1 MSVFSRPALRWLV
14 PSAAA
19 VVVIGGGAVAGTLV
33 ASADSSLPE
42 RSAAQL
48 LVDVQNAKVD
58 GLSGTVV
65 ENADLGLGA
74 IANLTQGKGDLS
86 SLLGG
91 SNTAR
96 VWYAGETK
104 ARVALIG
111 TQGETDVI
119 RNGSDV
125 YVWKSTEKTASHFTF
140 PAEAEAEHKELQSA
154 STLTPQQAADAA
166 LAAIDPTTTVSTTGA
181 AKVAGRDAY
190 ELVLSPKDTAS
201 LIGQVRLA
209 IDAEKHIP
217 LRVDVYAKNATN
229 PAVRVAFQQISF
241 AVPDDQQFVF
251 KAPAGTKVNESSA
264 AELEKG
270 IEEQHK
276 AAAEK
281 QQQLAKDDAPKT
293 IGSGWTTI
301 VSAKLPKSD
310 AATKSA
316 EGQQLSGLVGV
327 LPEVSGSWGKGHLFA
342 DEPSGGIGC
351 FTPDSFPVFDVF
363 RQNAYV
369 IADSNH
375 GYKMIGVGALVA
387 RELLGE
393 EQRLLAPF
401 RFGRYRTGHLHPT
414 SNSPFPWS

>member
-58 GLSGTVV
+58 GLSGTIV
-65 ENADLGLGA
+65 ESADLGLGA
-74 IANLTQGKGDLS
+74 LGSLAQSSGDLT

-104 ARVALIG
+104 ARLALIG
-111 TQGETDVI
+111 TSGETDVI
-119 RNGSDV
+119 RNGPDV
-125 YVWKSTEKTASHFTF
+125 YVWKSADKTASHLTI
-140 PAEAEAEHKELQSA
+140 PAGAASHQEQLPSA
-154 STLTPQQAADAA
+154 LPQTPQEAADAA
-166 LAAIDPTTTVSTTGA
+166 LAAIDDTTAVSTTGA

-190 ELVLSPKDTAS
+190 ELVLSPKDSAS

-217 LRVDVYAKNATN
+217 LRVDVYAKNATS

-241 AVPDDQQFVF
+241 AVPDAEQFVF
-251 KAPAGTKVNESSA
+251 KAPPGTKVTEGSVA
-264 AELEKG
+264 DIEK
-270 IEEQHK
+270 QQK
-276 AAAEK
+276 AAAQKAEAAK
-281 QQQLAKDDAPKT
+281 PQLAEGPKV
-293 IGSGWTTI
+293 IGKGWTSI

-310 AATKSA
+310 GSAPAEAQQAQGLIGMLPAA
-316 EGQQLSGLVGV
+316 
-327 LPEVSGSWGKGHLFA
+327 SGSWGKGHVFAGTLFSVLVTDDGRVFA
-342 DEPSGGIGC
+342 GAV
-351 FTPDSFPVFDVF
+351 TPEKLYE
-363 RQNAYV
+363 A
-369 IADSNH
+369 A
-375 GYKMIGVGALVA
+375 A
-387 RELLGE
+387 
-393 EQRLLAPF
+393 
-401 RFGRYRTGHLHPT
+401 
-414 SNSPFPWS
+414 